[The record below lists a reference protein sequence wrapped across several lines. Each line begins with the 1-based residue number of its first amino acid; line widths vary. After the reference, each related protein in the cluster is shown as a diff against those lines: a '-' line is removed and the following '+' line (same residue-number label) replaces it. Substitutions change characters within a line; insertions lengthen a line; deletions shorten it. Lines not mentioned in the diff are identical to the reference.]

1 MRTNRIVS
9 AITALLTLTL
19 LAFLGNPVVALAAN
33 RKKSDST
40 VKIFVQYKLAKS
52 GILDNG
58 NVNVNVAANTITLTG
73 SVPTIHDRTEAARE
87 AGSVDDSYKIVDDLK
102 VATPNVA
109 DGVLAKAVYK
119 RVVNHS
125 FYSVFD
131 WLTVSAKNGIV
142 TLNGWVNNP
151 WEVNDYASEASKVPG
166 VRQIVNNLKVEFAQ
180 GYARYRAIRLIYDSP
195 RYWGYSLQMN
205 PPIHVVSND
214 GTLII
219 EGNVDSKAER
229 GYLADLVT
237 FRTNAIRVVDN
248 LQIYPNN

>member
-19 LAFLGNPVVALAAN
+19 LAFMSDPGAALAGK

-58 NVNVNVAANTITLTG
+58 NVNVHVAANTITLTG
-73 SVPTIHDRTEAARE
+73 TVPTLHDRIEAAKE
-87 AGSVDDSYKIVDDLK
+87 AAGVDYSYKIVDDLK
-102 VATPNVA
+102 VASPNVA
-109 DGVLAKAVYK
+109 DSGLAKAVYK

-125 FYSVFD
+125 FYTVFD
-131 WLTVSAKNGIV
+131 WLTVSANNGVV
-142 TLNGWVNNP
+142 TLKGWVDNP
-151 WEVNDYASEASKVPG
+151 WEVHDYASEASKVPG
-166 VRQIVNNLKVEFAQ
+166 VERIVNNLKVEFAQ
-180 GYARYRAIRLIYDSP
+180 GYTRYRAARLIYDSP
-195 RYWGYSLQMN
+195 RYWGYSLEMN
-205 PPIHVVSND
+205 PPVHVVSND

-219 EGNVDSKAER
+219 EGSVDSKAER

-237 FRTNAIRVVDN
+237 FRTNAIKVVDN
-248 LQIYPNN
+248 LQVHPNG